1 MSRWHLEWKRKRRRS
16 GQKAGCREEPAGC
29 RLRMSA
35 DTNSSSGLI
44 LTATPSSTSLVT
56 SVQPTSSTIFN
67 STNITIPHVCLVILF
82 EDIGNSRVRYWDL
95 MLLIPNVLFF
105 VFLLW
110 KLPSAR
116 AKIRVTSSP
125 IFTTFYIL
133 VFVVAVV
140 GITRAI
146 VSMTVSSSSAATVTD
161 KVLWEITRFFL
172 LAIELSVVI
181 LGIAF
186 GHLESKSSVKRVLAI
201 TAVSSLAYSV
211 TQGTL
216 EILYPDAHLSAED
229 FNIYGHGGR
238 HFWLASSCF
247 FFLVYTLVS
256 LLPKTP
262 LKDRISLPSR
272 KSFYV
277 YAVILAALNLVQG
290 IGSALLCADIINGL
304 CLVDVTTFL
313 YFSLF
318 APLMYVAFL
327 KGFFG
332 SEPKILFSYKSQVD
346 DPDETEVHLPHPY
359 AVAKKEGIDTGFYS
373 NTQIDTTA
381 YLDDVASM
389 PHVVGSINSIDS
401 DRWKAIN
408 A

>member
-1 MSRWHLEWKRKRRRS
+1 
-16 GQKAGCREEPAGC
+16 
-29 RLRMSA
+29 MSA
-35 DTNSSSGLI
+35 DPSSNSALV
-44 LTATPSSTSLVT
+44 ATPAPSFASLLTSMQPTT
-56 SVQPTSSTIFN
+56 SVIFN
-67 STNITIPHVCLVILF
+67 STNITVPHVCLVILF
-82 EDIGNSRVRYWDL
+82 EDIGSSRVRYWDL

-105 VFLLW
+105 IFLLW

-161 KVLWEITRFFL
+161 KILWEITRFFL

-186 GHLESKSSVKRVLAI
+186 SHLESKSSVKRVLAI
-201 TAVSSLAYSV
+201 TAVLSLAYSV

-256 LLPKTP
+256 FLPKTP

-277 YAVILAALNLVQG
+277 YAVILAVLNLVQG
-290 IGSALLCADIINGL
+290 IGSALLCANIINGL

-346 DPDETEVHLPHPY
+346 EPDEPDVHLPHPY
-359 AVAKKEGIDTGFYS
+359 AVPKKEGIDTGFYT

-389 PHVVGSINSIDS
+389 PHLVGSVNSIDS

>member
-1 MSRWHLEWKRKRRRS
+1 
-16 GQKAGCREEPAGC
+16 
-29 RLRMSA
+29 MSA
-35 DTNSSSGLI
+35 DTNTSYGFNITSAPP
-44 LTATPSSTSLVT
+44 TASYIS
-56 SVQPTSSTIFN
+56 SVQPGTASAFN
-67 STNITIPHVCLVILF
+67 STNITVPHVCLVILY
-82 EDIGNSRVRYWDL
+82 EDIRSSKVRYWDL
-95 MLLIPNVLFF
+95 MLMIPNVLFF
-105 VFLLW
+105 AFLLW

-133 VFVVAVV
+133 VFVVALV

-172 LAIELSVVI
+172 LAIELSVII
-181 LGIAF
+181 LGLAF

-247 FFLVYTLVS
+247 FFLVYTLVFV
-256 LLPKTP
+256 LPKTP

-277 YAVILAALNLVQG
+277 YSGILSVLNLVQG
-290 IGSALLCADIINGL
+290 MGSALLCAEIIQGL
-304 CLVDVTTFL
+304 CFVDVTTFL

-318 APLMYVAFL
+318 APLMYAAFL

-332 SEPKILFSYKSQVD
+332 SEPKILFSYRSQVD
-346 DPDETEVHLPHPY
+346 EPEDTDVHLPNPY
-359 AVAKKEGIDTGFYS
+359 PVTRKEGLDSGYYS

-389 PHVVGSINSIDS
+389 PHLVGSINSIDS
-401 DRWKAIN
+401 DRWKALN

>member
-1 MSRWHLEWKRKRRRS
+1 MT
-16 GQKAGCREEPAGC
+16 AGTP
-29 RLRMSA
+29 
-35 DTNSSSGLI
+35 NSWLSNVTSSPFTTSQTTSMWAT
-44 LTATPSSTSLVT
+44 TATG
-56 SVQPTSSTIFN
+56 N
-67 STNITIPHVCLVILF
+67 ATNISVPHICLIILY
-82 EDIGNSRVRYWDL
+82 EDIGSSKVRYWDL
-95 MLLIPNVLFF
+95 FLLIPNVLFF
-105 VFLLW
+105 AFLLW

-133 VFVVAVV
+133 VFVVALV
-140 GITRAI
+140 GITRAV
-146 VSMTVSSSSAATVTD
+146 VSMTVSSSSVATVTD

-172 LAIELSVVI
+172 LAIELSVII
-181 LGIAF
+181 LGLAF

-201 TAVSSLAYSV
+201 TAVLSLGYSV

-216 EILYPDAHLSAED
+216 EILYPDSHLSAED

-256 LLPKTP
+256 ILPKTP
-262 LKDRISLPSR
+262 LRDRISLPSR
-272 KSFYV
+272 KSFYI
-277 YAVILAALNLVQG
+277 YAIILAVLNLLQG
-290 IGSALLCADIINGL
+290 IGSGLLCADIHKGL

-327 KGFFG
+327 KSFFG

-346 DPDETEVHLPHPY
+346 EPDDTDVHLPHHY
-359 AVAKKEGIDTGFYS
+359 AVARKEGIDTEIYS

-389 PHVVGSINSIDS
+389 PHVGSINSIDS